1 MFSLK
6 AFQQARAALREKL
19 RVTPLL
25 YSDSLSALT
34 GANVYLKAE
43 CFQFT
48 HSFKVRAAY
57 GGLLPRLQEARARG
71 VVTGSSGNF
80 AQGLAYAGHKEG
92 VPVTV
97 VMMEGSAPYKVE
109 AAWRRC

>member
-6 AFQQARAALREKL
+6 RFQEARAALREKL